1 MLSPSD
7 RDRIAQA
14 IGVAERT
21 TSGEIVVL
29 VAARAGLYRSVA
41 LSLALMTA
49 LLVPW
54 PLILLTAWSAGS
66 IALAQAAAVLG
77 VLLAT
82 LNTRARM
89 AIAPRALKRSRAH
102 DAALREFA
110 ARGVTRTR
118 GRTGILIYLALAEG
132 HAEIVADSAIGARV
146 PVETWSAAID
156 ALLAALRRGET
167 VPGLLAT
174 IERVGAILAEQLP
187 GGPDDV
193 DELSNRV
200 IVTD

>member
-7 RDRIAQA
+7 RDRIADA
-14 IGVAERT
+14 IGIAERT
-21 TSGEIVVL
+21 TAGEIVVL
-29 VAARAGLYRSVA
+29 VAGRAGLYRSVA
-41 LSLALMTA
+41 LALALLAA
-49 LLVPW
+49 LVVPW
-54 PLILLTAWSAGS
+54 PLILLTSWSAGS
-66 IALAQAAAVLG
+66 IALAQAALVLG

-89 AIAPRALKRSRAH
+89 AIVPRALKRSRAH
-102 DAALREFA
+102 DAAQREFA

-132 HAEIVADSAIGARV
+132 HAEIVADSGIGARV

-156 ALLAALRRGET
+156 ELLGALRRGET
-167 VPGLLAT
+167 VAGLLAT
-174 IERVGAILAEQLP
+174 IERVGAILAQELP